1 MEVDCQGGIY
11 HNRALDSQTCKG
23 KEKLA
28 QAILRADK
36 NLMFKKSITSLFS
49 LLLLSPLLAQ
59 KVDPTYKQVSYG
71 PHKEMVLNF
80 WKIDSI

>member
-11 HNRALDSQTCKG
+11 HNRALDSKSWDKG

-28 QAILRADK
+28 QAIIRADK

-71 PHKEMVLNF
+71 PHEEMVLNF
-80 WKIDSI
+80 WKIG